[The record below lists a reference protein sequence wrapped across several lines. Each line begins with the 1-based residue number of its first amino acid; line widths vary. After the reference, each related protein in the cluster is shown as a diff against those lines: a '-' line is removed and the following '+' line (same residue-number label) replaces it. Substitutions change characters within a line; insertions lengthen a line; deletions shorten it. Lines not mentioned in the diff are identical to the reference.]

1 MANVLSGVDQRT
13 KLVGHNR
20 LELLLFRLDGKQR
33 YGINVFKVRE
43 VISCPPLTKLPN
55 SHSCV
60 VGVAQMRGNTF
71 MVIDLPRAI
80 GQKPV
85 EDPSK
90 SAVIV
95 TEYNRNVQGFL
106 VPQIEHIVN
115 KNWED
120 VRPPPKGAG
129 KEHFLTAVTHIEQE
143 LIQII
148 DVEKVLFD
156 ITGGLLIKDG
166 NAGQTTDAI
175 KALAANY
182 HVLVAEDSSVARGQ
196 IKRTLERIGIPYT
209 LCNDGRL
216 ALNQLH
222 HWRDHEPDK
231 LKNLVLVI
239 SDVEMPEMD
248 GYTLTSNIRSD
259 PALQSLRVLL
269 HTSLSGVFNSSLLAD
284 VKADGFLSKF
294 DSEQLG
300 AMVVESIV
308 GKNDKQDDFRQRI

>member
-1 MANVLSGVDQRT
+1 MTNVLAGVDQRT

-20 LELLLFRLDGKQR
+20 LELLLFRFDGKQR
-33 YGINVFKVRE
+33 FGINVFKVRE

-55 SHSCV
+55 SHPCV
-60 VGVAQMRGNTF
+60 VGVTQMRGNTF

-80 GQKPV
+80 GQNPV
-85 EDPSK
+85 VDPSK

-95 TEYNRNVQGFL
+95 TEYNRNIQGFL
-106 VPQIEHIVN
+106 VPHIEHIVN

-120 VRPPPKGAG
+120 VMAPPKGAG
-129 KEHFLTAVTHIEQE
+129 KEHFLTAVTHVEKE

-148 DVEKVLFD
+148 DVEKVLFE
-156 ITGGLLIKDG
+156 ITGGLHP
-166 NAGQTTDAI
+166 NN
-175 KALAANY
+175 KANEPTSEEVKTLAAKY

-196 IKRTLERIGIPYT
+196 IKRTLDKIGIKAT
-209 LCNDGRL
+209 LCNDGRI

-222 HWRDHEPDK
+222 QWRDSEPEK
-231 LKNLVLVI
+231 LKNLALVI

-248 GYTLTSNIRSD
+248 GYTLTSNIRND

-300 AMVVESIV
+300 TMVVEAIT
-308 GKNDKQDDFRQRI
+308 GKSEIQDDFRQRI